1 MLEAR
6 ARVKIR
12 KHHRSSCSL
21 ENRSESYKDDDDAR
35 GLNNKHYDLRARF
48 TSKRSTKQCDKG
60 ICVRE
65 GGSEEV
71 WEQLGGVEQ
80 SEHERRKGSIFL

>member
-12 KHHRSSCSL
+12 KHRRSSCSL
-21 ENRSESYKDDDDAR
+21 ENRSESYKDDAR